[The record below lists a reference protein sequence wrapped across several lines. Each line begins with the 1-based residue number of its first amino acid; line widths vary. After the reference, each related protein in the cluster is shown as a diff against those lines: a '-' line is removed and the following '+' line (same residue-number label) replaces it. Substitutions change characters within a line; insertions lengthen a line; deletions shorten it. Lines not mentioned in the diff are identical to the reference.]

1 MIADGLEQTSVMNS
15 SLQAALDV
23 VPEGFALFDAE
34 GRCLMWNA
42 RYARLWAN
50 WGVTLTPLA
59 RFEDLLRAGLAA
71 GRYPEAEGRAEAWI
85 VEQVARRALDHV
97 DEMREEFGEHLRFE
111 SRRTPSGGHVTT
123 CINITDLRRRE
134 DQALAAQSFLDT
146 VVENVP
152 AMLFVK
158 DGDTGQF
165 MLVNRAAEGLL
176 GVARADLL
184 GKSDRDFFPEDQAD
198 YFAAIDR
205 EVVESG
211 KLVTIDEE
219 PLDTPHNGRRWLQT
233 RKIAIPGEDG
243 RRHLLVIC
251 EDITDR
257 KASAA
262 ALAEALE
269 KAEAASVAKSEFL
282 ANMSHEIRTPLN
294 GVIGMAEVL
303 SRTRLDDAPR
313 EMMEVILNSGRTLN
327 VLLSD
332 ILDLSKIEAG
342 GLDLAE
348 EPVDLREAVTAAVA
362 VFQAVA
368 KEKGLDFQL
377 TFADGFQDHVQ
388 GDALRIRQIIANLT
402 SNAVKFTSAGVVAIH
417 ALTRPRDDGRIL
429 LSVTVRDSGDGFD
442 AATGD
447 RLFERF
453 QQADGSVT
461 RKVGG
466 TGLGLP
472 IARRLARLM
481 GGDISWAAEPGAGAT
496 FTFEALLSSN
506 QARDLKPAAD
516 PATDLPSER
525 RLRVLLA
532 EDHPTNQKVICLMLA
547 EAADVT
553 VAADGQAAIN
563 AFKADDYD
571 VVLMDTQ
578 MPVLDGLAAIVAIRA
593 LEQETNAKRTPI
605 ISLTA
610 NAMPHQVKASL
621 AAGADLHLAKPVS
634 IQGLFASLTT
644 AIDNAASGAQGKA
657 PGLFSAKPK

>member
-1 MIADGLEQTSVMNS
+1 MIGGNLDQTSAVEA

-23 VPEGFALFDAE
+23 VPDGFVVFDAQD
-34 GRCLMWNA
+34 RCLMWNT

-71 GRYPEAEGRAEAWI
+71 GRYPEAADRAEPW
-85 VEQVARRALDHV
+85 VARQLERRKLDN
-97 DEMREEFGEHLRFE
+97 DSELREEFGEHLRFE
-111 SRRTPSGGHVTT
+111 SRRTPSGGLVTT
-123 CINITDLRRRE
+123 CIDVTDLRRRE
-134 DQALAAQSFLDT
+134 AQALASQSFLDA

-152 AMLFVK
+152 AKLFVK
-158 DGDTGQF
+158 DGETGRF
-165 MLVNRAAEGLL
+165 MLVNRAAEELL

-184 GKSDRDFFPEDQAD
+184 GKNDHDFFPREQAD
-198 YFAAIDR
+198 YFAAVDR
-205 EVVESG
+205 RVVESG
-211 KLVTIDEE
+211 ELVTIDEE

-243 RRHLLVIC
+243 GRHLLVIC
-251 EDITDR
+251 EDITER

-262 ALAEALE
+262 ALAEALQ
-269 KAEAASVAKSEFL
+269 KAEAGSVAKSEFL

-294 GVIGMAEVL
+294 GVVGMAEVL
-303 SRTRLDDAPR
+303 SRTALDDAQR

-327 VLLSD
+327 LLLSD

-342 GLDLAE
+342 GLELSE
-348 EPVDLREAVTAAVA
+348 EPLDLREAVTAAVA
-362 VFQAVA
+362 VFKAVA
-368 KEKGLDFQL
+368 EDKGLGFHL
-377 TFADGFQDHVQ
+377 TFARDFRDHVV
-388 GDALRIRQIIANLT
+388 GDALRVRQVIANLT
-402 SNAVKFTSAGVVAIH
+402 SNAVKFTSAGAVTILARTD
-417 ALTRPRDDGRIL
+417 ARADGRIDL
-429 LSVTVRDSGDGFD
+429 TVLVEDTGEGFD

-481 GGDISWAAEPGAGAT
+481 GGDIACAAQPGVGAT
-496 FTFEALLSSN
+496 FTFQAVFSGGHAQDLSPPANASTGLAL
-506 QARDLKPAAD
+506 D
-516 PATDLPSER
+516 R

-532 EDHPTNQKVICLMLA
+532 EDHPTNQKVIELMLA
-547 EAADVT
+547 DAADVT
-553 VAADGQAAIN
+553 IAIDGQAAIE
-563 AFKADDYD
+563 AFERGAYD

-578 MPVLDGLAAIVAIRA
+578 MPVLDGLAAIAEIRA
-593 LEQETNAKRTPI
+593 RERRRNAKRTPI

-610 NAMPHQVKASL
+610 NAMPHQVQACL

-634 IQGLFASLTT
+634 IQGLFASLAT
-644 AIDNAASGAQGKA
+644 ALKTA
-657 PGLFSAKPK
+657 P